1 MNGLKIQWGYGKAS
15 GTSASH
21 VLQFPISFSSTWF
34 GVASNR
40 QGWATG
46 NINYKDN
53 NHFFLTSAYGSGTGL
68 SDNVVWLAIGY

>member
-1 MNGLKIQWGYGKAS
+1 MNGLIVQWGYGKAS
-15 GTSASH
+15 GTSSSQEQ
-21 VLQFPISFSSTWF
+21 QFPISFSSTWF

-46 NINYKDN
+46 NINYKDKS
-53 NHFFLTSAYGSGTGL
+53 HFFLTSAYGSGTGL